1 MKLND
6 QSTKN
11 LSEAYLKI
19 IESAVSQRILPK
31 LGDLVTKKESQEDD
45 KKEYVVVGIEPQ
57 GIWIYPL
64 GNIDYTST
72 KAELVFT
79 REINF

>member
-1 MKLND
+1 MKLKD

-19 IESAVSQRILPK
+19 IESSISQRILPK
-31 LGDLVTKKESQEDD
+31 VGEIVTKKEGSEDD
-45 KKEYVVVGIEPQ
+45 RKEYVVVGIEPQ

-64 GNIDYTST
+64 GNVDYASA